1 MNRNAFLCLLVFLVI
16 GCKNYDPAPKRIA
29 VAKVGNVTLY
39 YDEIPRL
46 IQPEMSEA
54 DSIAIIKSYIT
65 GWSKKEALVQ
75 KAEDNLSPDFQKDMA
90 RQLEETRANL
100 MIYQYQR
107 QMMFQRMDTV
117 ISDQEIEEYY
127 SKNEESLKLTSN
139 IVKALFVKIPKETP
153 DIDKARNWSR
163 SNVQADLNQ
172 LESYCY
178 QFAEK
183 YDDFDEEWIPLN
195 QLSGELPEEFSNQ
208 EEFLRRTA
216 FYETS
221 DSLSVYFVSIRDYR
235 LKLSLA
241 PYEYIKDEIKGI
253 ILNNRRFEFIKSLE
267 EGIYNE
273 ALKDN
278 IIKIY

>member
-1 MNRNAFLCLLVFLVI
+1 MNKIAFLCLLIFWAI
-16 GCKNYDPAPKRIA
+16 GCKNYDQAPKRLA
-29 VAKVGNVTLY
+29 VAKVGNVSLF
-39 YDEIPRL
+39 YDEIPQQ
-46 IQPEMSEA
+46 IQSGMSEA
-54 DSIAIIKSYIT
+54 DSIAMIKSYIT
-65 GWSKKEALVQ
+65 NWSKKEALVQ

-127 SKNEESLKLTSN
+127 SKNGESLKLTSN

-163 SNVQADLNQ
+163 SNLQADLNQ

-208 EEFLRRTA
+208 EEFLRKTTFFEA
-216 FYETS
+216 S

-235 LKLSLA
+235 LKLALA

-278 IIKIY
+278 TIKIY